1 MNLILRSTGIV
12 ALSTLASRILG
23 FVRDMLLAAYFGA
36 GGHTDAFFVAF
47 KIPNLFRRFVA
58 EGALTI
64 SFIPVY
70 TEYLINKGG
79 SEALE
84 LAQKTLSILLV
95 ILVMLLAAGEYFS
108 PEIVRIFA
116 IGFSDSETIN
126 LAVFL
131 NRIMFPYL
139 LFVSLVA
146 FAMGVL
152 NSHKRFFSSA
162 FAPVFL
168 NVGIIFGVLVL
179 SNMFEVPLVGVSIG
193 VLIGGFLQFL
203 LQIPYMAK
211 VGFKM
216 RISIDLK
223 HPGIRKIFTML
234 VPALF
239 GMAVYQINSL
249 IITVMAS
256 YLKPGSISYLYYSDR
271 LTELV
276 LGVFIVSIGNVIL
289 PEMSRLSANSNY
301 SELKAVY
308 IKSVRGAL
316 FMAIPACAA
325 LMGIGLP
332 IISTIFMHNNFLP
345 QDAYLT
351 YRALF
356 CASIGIIFLA
366 VLRITTPTFY
376 ALKDTTTPV
385 IGALLALVVNI
396 IAGYVFMNT
405 FLEHAGLMLAL
416 SVSSFVQVIFLLFL
430 LNRKMGG
437 MDFTSLRLPVIKFVL
452 ASVIML
458 TVCLAI
464 AGRLDWFAA
473 SSPRRCVMLSLIIFA
488 GILVYAAFCYIL
500 KVEEA
505 RYVAGF
511 VLEKL
516 KKRKR
521 PISPR

>member
-12 ALSTLASRILG
+12 ALSTLASRIMG
-23 FVRDMLLAAYFGA
+23 FIRDVLLASYFGA
-36 GGHTDAFFVAF
+36 SGHTDAFFVAF

-70 TEYLINKGG
+70 TDYLINKG
-79 SEALE
+79 SHEALK

-95 ILVMLLAAGEYFS
+95 VLIVLLAAGEYFS
-108 PEIVRIFA
+108 PEIVKVFA
-116 IGFSDSETIN
+116 IGFSDGETIN
-126 LAVFL
+126 LAVLL

-139 LFVSLVA
+139 VFVSLVA

-152 NSHKRFFSSA
+152 NSHKIFFSGA
-162 FAPVFL
+162 FSPVFL
-168 NVGIIFGVLVL
+168 NVGMILGILVL
-179 SNMFEVPLVGVSIG
+179 SNVFSVPLVGVSIG
-193 VLIGGFLQFL
+193 VLIGGLLQL
-203 LQIPYMAK
+203 ILQIPYMVK

-216 RISIDLK
+216 RVSIDLK

-234 VPALF
+234 APALF

-256 YLKPGSISYLYYSDR
+256 FLQPGSISYIYYSDR

-289 PEMSRLSANSNY
+289 PEMSRLSANSDY
-301 SELKAVY
+301 AELKLMY
-308 IKSVRGAL
+308 IKSIRGAL

-332 IISTIFMHNNFLP
+332 IISTIFMHNNFLSH
-345 QDAYLT
+345 DADLT

-356 CASIGIIFLA
+356 CASIGIVFLA
-366 VLRITTPTFY
+366 ALRITTPTFY
-376 ALKDTTTPV
+376 ALKDTMTPV

-396 IAGYVFMNT
+396 IAGYLLMNT
-405 FLEHAGLMLAL
+405 VLEHAGLTLAL
-416 SVSSFVQVIFLLFL
+416 SISSAVQVIFLLFL
-430 LNRKMGG
+430 LNKKMGG
-437 MDFTSLRLPVIKFVL
+437 MDFLSLRLPVIKFVL
-452 ASVIML
+452 ASIMML
-458 TVCLAI
+458 SACLLI
-464 AGRLDWFAA
+464 SRQLDWFAA
-473 SSPRRCVMLSLIIFA
+473 SLSKRCLVLGLIIFA
-488 GILVYAAFCYIL
+488 GVFVYAVFCYIL

-505 RYVAGF
+505 RYAVGL
-511 VLEKL
+511 VL
-516 KKRKR
+516 KKLRKK
-521 PISPR
+521 

>member
-1 MNLILRSTGIV
+1 MNSILRSTGIV

-23 FVRDMLLAAYFGA
+23 FVRDMLFAAYFGA
-36 GGHTDAFFVAF
+36 SGQTDAFFVAF

-70 TEYLINKGG
+70 TEYLVNKGG
-79 SEALE
+79 NEALE
-84 LAQKTLSILLV
+84 LAQKTLSILLIV
-95 ILVMLLAAGEYFS
+95 LVALLAVGEYFS
-108 PEIVRIFA
+108 PEIVKVFA
-116 IGFSDSETIN
+116 IGFSDRETID
-126 LAVFL
+126 LAVLL

-139 LFVSLVA
+139 LFISLVA

-152 NSHKRFFSSA
+152 NSHRRFFSGA
-162 FAPVFL
+162 FAPIFL

-179 SNMFEVPLVGVSIG
+179 SKMFTVPLVGVSIG

-203 LQIPYMAK
+203 LQIPYMFK

-234 VPALF
+234 TPALF

-256 YLKPGSISYLYYSDR
+256 YLKPGSISYIYYSDR

-276 LGVFIVSIGNVIL
+276 LGIFIVSIGNVIL
-289 PEMSRLSANSNY
+289 PEMSRLSAGSNY
-301 SELKAVY
+301 GELKTMYV
-308 IKSVRGAL
+308 KSVRGAL

-325 LMGIGLP
+325 LMGVGLP
-332 IISTIFMHNNFLP
+332 IIATIFMRNNFLP
-345 QDAYLT
+345 HDVILT

-356 CASIGIIFLA
+356 CASIGIVFLA

-376 ALKDTTTPV
+376 ALKDTVTPV
-385 IGALLALVVNI
+385 KGALLALVVNI
-396 IAGYVFMNT
+396 GAGYLLMNT
-405 FLEHAGLMLAL
+405 VLEHAGLMLAL
-416 SVSSFVQVIFLLFL
+416 SVSSAVQVIFLLFFL
-430 LNRKMGG
+430 SRKTGG
-437 MDFTSLRLPVIKFVL
+437 VDFSSLGLPVIKFVS
-452 ASVIML
+452 ASVLMIA
-458 TVCLAI
+458 VCLVI
-464 AGRLDWFAA
+464 AKQIDWFAA
-473 SSPRRCVMLSLIIFA
+473 STLMRCAVLGLIIPT
-488 GILVYAAFCYIL
+488 GIFVYAALCYIF

-505 RYVAGF
+505 RYAAGII
-511 VLEKL
+511 L
-516 KKRKR
+516 KKMKKR
-521 PISPR
+521 

>member
-36 GGHTDAFFVAF
+36 SGHTDAFFVAF

-70 TEYLINKGG
+70 TEYLINKG
-79 SEALE
+79 SYEALE
-84 LAQKTLSILLV
+84 LAQKTLSILFV
-95 ILVMLLAAGEYFS
+95 ILVVLLFAGEYFS
-108 PEIVRIFA
+108 PEIVKAFA

-168 NVGIIFGVLVL
+168 NVGIIFGILVL
-179 SNMFEVPLVGVSIG
+179 SNMFEIPLVGVSIG

-203 LQIPYMAK
+203 LQIPYMVK

-216 RISIDLK
+216 RVSIDFK

-234 VPALF
+234 APALF

-256 YLKPGSISYLYYSDR
+256 YLKPGSISYIYYSDR

-289 PEMSRLSANSNY
+289 PEMSRLSAHSNY
-301 SELKAVY
+301 GELKAVY

-316 FMAIPACAA
+316 FVAIPACAA

-345 QDAYLT
+345 QDALLT

-376 ALKDTTTPV
+376 ALKDTATPV
-385 IGALLALVVNI
+385 LGALLALVVNI
-396 IAGYVFMNT
+396 VAGYFLMNT
-405 FLEHAGLMLAL
+405 VLEHAGLMLAL
-416 SVSSFVQVIFLLFL
+416 SLSSLVQVIFLLLF

-437 MDFTSLRLPVIKFVL
+437 MNFLSLRLPVIKFVS
-452 ASVIML
+452 ASAIML
-458 TVCLAI
+458 APCLAI
-464 AGRLDWFAA
+464 VRQLDWFAA
-473 SSPRRCVMLSLIIFA
+473 SISSRCAILGLTVAA
-488 GILVYAAFCYIL
+488 GILVYAALCYIF

-505 RYVAGF
+505 RYMAG
-511 VLEKL
+511 LISRKL
-516 KKRKR
+516 RKR
-521 PISPR
+521 Q